1 MENSLLT
8 QPSRKRRWDVSG
20 NTNAYREPWNNS
32 DATIIVEGET
42 FHVHS
47 QILGAASPVFDD
59 ILNSSIYKTCDI
71 TGKNKSAVLDVLD
84 IIYSDGFG
92 SCEHRDYW
100 VDTNYRYELILGM
113 SKDYQINSVQR
124 FVDYALGEKPYSL
137 SLFQLA
143 EKFHLKLTSNKCCEY
158 LSKSQVA
165 KDFSGLSTSGISSD
179 ARLKIL
185 TAKLNAC
192 FNQQCSRCHNKA
204 TCTHLKPM
212 EVKVPD
218 QAIILALLNQ

>member
-1 MENSLLT
+1 MLIYRT

-92 SCEHRDYW
+92 SCEHRGRYLCWLNYIWYEIRFLGDKKN
-100 VDTNYRYELILGM
+100 VDIL
-113 SKDYQINSVQR
+113 SIK
-124 FVDYALGEKPYSL
+124 
-137 SLFQLA
+137 
-143 EKFHLKLTSNKCCEY
+143 T
-158 LSKSQVA
+158 
-165 KDFSGLSTSGISSD
+165 
-179 ARLKIL
+179 
-185 TAKLNAC
+185 C
-192 FNQQCSRCHNKA
+192 F
-204 TCTHLKPM
+204 
-212 EVKVPD
+212 
-218 QAIILALLNQ
+218 LL

>member
-1 MENSLLT
+1 MYESSTLSEEMFWQFKYQVKSKVAFNELQVIILVVAKTKQWLHRLLN
-8 QPSRKRRWDVSG
+8 KWF
-20 NTNAYREPWNNS
+20 NK
-32 DATIIVEGET
+32 IVL
-42 FHVHS
+42 VY
-47 QILGAASPVFDD
+47 L
-59 ILNSSIYKTCDI
+59 
-71 TGKNKSAVLDVLD
+71 
-84 IIYSDGFG
+84 
-92 SCEHRDYW
+92 DYW

-212 EVKVPD
+212 EVKGPD
-218 QAIILALLNQ
+218 QAIILALLNQWIAKELYCF